1 MNDYTKVQFTV
12 TPNEEVATDVLA
24 ALLAEVGFES
34 FVPDENGMEAYVPHN
49 MYDEA
54 SIAAVEDN
62 FTLEGYVITYCSEF
76 IEGEDWNAEW
86 EKNYFQPI
94 LILNIC

>member
-34 FVPDENGMEAYVPHN
+34 FVPDGNGMEAYVPHN
-49 MYDEA
+49 LYDEN
-54 SIAAVEDN
+54 SIAVVVDN
-62 FTLEGYVITYCSEF
+62 FPLDGYVITYNSEF
-76 IEGEDWNAEW
+76 IE
-86 EKNYFQPI
+86 
-94 LILNIC
+94 

>member
-1 MNDYTKVQFTV
+1 MNDYTKVKFTV
-12 TPNEEVATDVLA
+12 TPNEEIATDVLA

-34 FVPDENGMEAYVPHN
+34 FVPEDGGMSAYAPLTLFSAEAL
-49 MYDEA
+49 
-54 SIAAVEDN
+54 AAVVDD
-62 FTLEGYVITYCSEF
+62 FPLDGFSITYTAEN

-94 LILNIC
+94 VIDDK